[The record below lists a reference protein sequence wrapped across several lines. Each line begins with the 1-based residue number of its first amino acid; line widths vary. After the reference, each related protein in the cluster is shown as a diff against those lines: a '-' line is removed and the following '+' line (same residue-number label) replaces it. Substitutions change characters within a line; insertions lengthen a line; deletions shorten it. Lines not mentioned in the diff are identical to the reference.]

1 MQTIPKEALEFLSA
15 IKENNNREWFNERK
29 EEFKAL
35 ENQVKQFYQ
44 QVELLLN
51 KQDDIQ
57 RTKAYRFYRDLR
69 FTKDKTPYKKH
80 FAAIFIRRKPE
91 LRGSYYI
98 HIQPGNKSQ
107 IGGGF
112 WKPNSTDLKRVRKE
126 WEMDSSEVRE
136 ILSAKK
142 FKNNW
147 DKMEGATLKTAP
159 MGFDKEHP
167 DIDLINYKQWI
178 FSQSFTDEEVLAEDF
193 AATVVKNFQ
202 SLRPFFDY
210 MSELL
215 TTDMNGVSII
225 E

>member
-1 MQTIPKEALEFLSA
+1 MQTIPKEALDFLNA

-29 EEFKAL
+29 SEFKDI
-35 ENQVKQFYQ
+35 ENQMKAFYG

-51 KQDDIQ
+51 QQDDIQ

-98 HIQPGNKSQ
+98 HIQPGNNSQ

-112 WKPNSTDLKRVRKE
+112 WKPNSADLKRVRKE
-126 WEMDSSEVRE
+126 WELDSTEVRE
-136 ILSAKK
+136 ILNDPK
-142 FKNNW
+142 FKKHW
-147 DKMEGATLKTAP
+147 DKMQGETLKTAP
-159 MGFDKEHP
+159 RGFDKAHP

-178 FSQSFTDEEVLAEDF
+178 FSHQFSDKEVLSEDF
-193 AATVVKNFQ
+193 ATTVTNYFQ
-202 SLRPFFDY
+202 ELRPFFDY
-210 MSELL
+210 MSEVL
-215 TTDMNGVSII
+215 TTDMNGVSLI

>member
-29 EEFKAL
+29 SEFKDI
-35 ENQVKQFYQ
+35 ENQMKAFYG

-51 KQDDIQ
+51 QQDDIQ

-69 FTKDKTPYKKH
+69 FSKDKTPYKKH

-98 HIQPGNKSQ
+98 HIQPGNNSQ

-112 WKPNSTDLKRVRKE
+112 WKPNSADLKRVRKE
-126 WEMDSSEVRE
+126 WELDSTEVRE
-136 ILSAKK
+136 ILNNPK
-142 FKNNW
+142 FKKHWNE
-147 DKMEGATLKTAP
+147 MQGASLKTAP
-159 MGFDKEHP
+159 RGFDKAHP

-178 FSQSFTDEEVLAEDF
+178 FSHQFSDKEVLSEDF
-193 AATVVKNFQ
+193 ATMVTNYFQ
-202 SLRPFFDY
+202 ELRPFFDY
-210 MSELL
+210 MSEVL
-215 TTDMNGVSII
+215 TTDMNGVSLI

>member
-29 EEFKAL
+29 EEFKAI
-35 ENQVKQFYQ
+35 ENQMKQFYQ

-57 RTKAYRFYRDLR
+57 RTRAYRFYRDLR

-80 FAAIFIRRKPE
+80 FAAIFIRRKPG

-98 HIQPGNKSQ
+98 HIQPGNNSQ

-112 WKPNSTDLKRVRKE
+112 WKPNSADLKRVRKE
-126 WEMDSSEVRE
+126 WELDSSEVRE
-136 ILSAKK
+136 ILEDKNFKK
-142 FKNNW
+142 HW
-147 DKMEGATLKTAP
+147 HEMQGETLKTAP
-159 MGFDKEHP
+159 RGFNREHP

-178 FSQSFTDEEVLAEDF
+178 FRHQFSDKEVLSEDF
-193 AATVVKNFQ
+193 ATTVTDYYQ
-202 SLRPFFDY
+202 ALRPFFDY
-210 MSELL
+210 MSDVL
-215 TTDMNGVSII
+215 TTDMNGVSLI